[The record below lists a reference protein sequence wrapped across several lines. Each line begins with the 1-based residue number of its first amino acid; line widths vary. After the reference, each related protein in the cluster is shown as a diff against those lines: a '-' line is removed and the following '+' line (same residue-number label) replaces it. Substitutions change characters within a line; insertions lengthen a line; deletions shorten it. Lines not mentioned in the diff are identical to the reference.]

1 MISQHRRK
9 FCGAALLVPFVGVNG
24 AFAQANF
31 PNRTIRIVV
40 PYPGGDGTDV
50 ITRLL
55 ALQMSKDLK
64 VPVVVEN
71 RTGAAGLTGALSVA
85 SGAADGYTIGFMASG
100 HITHQTL
107 YKQFDLLGQ
116 FAPITNIATA
126 PFAFI
131 VPADS
136 PYRGLADLIKA
147 IKDQPGRIS
156 MGTGGLGSP
165 AHMAFEVFRTSLGT
179 SLDVNHIP
187 YKSGLE
193 STLAVVAKQIDF
205 ASAYIGSVLPMAKAG
220 KVRVLAMTSAKRL
233 PGLPDAPTVA
243 ETVLPNWEYNTLL
256 FYGVPRKTPPEI
268 VAVLHKAITEGAQ
281 SPELLAMLD
290 SLAHRL
296 QLNKSPAEFEQQ
308 LRVAIETETKLI
320 RDRGIKVD
328 S

>member
-1 MISQHRRK
+1 MINQTRRK
-9 FCGAALLVPFVGVNG
+9 VIGTAALISLVGIKD
-24 AFAQANF
+24 AFAQSSF
-31 PNRTIRIVV
+31 PNRSIRIVV

-55 ALQMSKDLK
+55 AQQMSKDLK
-64 VPVVVEN
+64 VPVVIEN
-71 RTGAAGLTGALSVA
+71 RPGAAGLTGALYVA
-85 SGAADGYTIGFMASG
+85 AGAADGYTLCMMASG

-107 YKQFDLLGQ
+107 YKKFDLLGQ
-116 FAPITNIATA
+116 FAPITNMATA

-131 VPADS
+131 VPPDS
-136 PYRGLADLIKA
+136 PYRTLADLLKA
-147 IKDQPGRIS
+147 IKDQPGRIT

-165 AHMAFEVFRTSLGT
+165 AQMAFEVFRTSLGV
-179 SLDVNHIP
+179 SLEINHIP

-193 STLAVVAKQIDF
+193 STLAVVANQIDF
-205 ASAYIGSVLPMAKAG
+205 ASAYIGSVLPLAKAG

-243 ETVLPNWEYNTLL
+243 ELVLPNWEYNTLL

-268 VAVLHKAITEGAQ
+268 VAALFKAMTEAAK
-281 SPELLAMLD
+281 SPELGAMLD
-290 SLAHRL
+290 SLAHTL

-320 RDRGIKVD
+320 RDRNIKVD